1 MVGAPTS
8 ALLFCFGL
16 TSNSETIELI
26 STILTATFIR
36 FISLVYFYTL

>member
-16 TSNSETIELI
+16 ISNSETIELI
-26 STILTATFIR
+26 STILTVTLIR